1 MRSGHLNILAGI
13 LNEATRL
20 KLRPPHIGSV
30 PVSDVEG
37 SELLITCKE
46 NVRVGQRVD
55 PHAVPFGGGCADS
68 IDLSQAESE
77 LLIGRGCRLKLKL
90 EVPAHLKDRRVR
102 LRSSVVV
109 V

>member
-1 MRSGHLNILAGI
+1 MRFGHLNILAGI
-13 LNEATRL
+13 LKEATRL
-20 KLRPPHIGSV
+20 KLRPPHIGGV

-68 IDLSQAESE
+68 IDLSQAESK
-77 LLIGRGCRLKLKL
+77 LLIDRRCRL
-90 EVPAHLKDRRVR
+90 
-102 LRSSVVV
+102 
-109 V
+109 